1 MAISPPSDLVLDVVQ
16 AANPADVQA
25 AQEKARGN
33 RAAFARYQPR
43 GKRQWFRLHVDALNS
58 AATQAGLSNANTH
71 TAPTKVPQVYRK
83 FESHGAAEF
92 RKEHAA
98 EQRNT
103 LWQRAPPAEI
113 WKGMMAEQ
121 LGNTLAKNGGVG
133 IAEKMYQ
140 EQVSKMRNAGAI
152 NSATNENDKKMALS
166 AITDFQRKTLA
177 AADTNGD
184 SDTTVTNQDTLTSR
198 KSMSGGKDME
208 VISNDYRIKTG
219 PWPPGDD
226 HRQRKQPDRPRSG
239 IRS

>member
-25 AQEKARGN
+25 AQEKLAAN
-33 RAAFARYQPR
+33 RAAFAATSLAEN
-43 GKRQWFRLHVDALNS
+43 GNGFASTVDALNS
-58 AATQAGLSNANTH
+58 AATRAGLSNANTH
-71 TAPTKVPQVYRK
+71 TAATKVPQVYHK
-83 FESHGAAEF
+83 FEAMVLQNFVKNMLPNSE
-92 RKEHAA
+92 
-98 EQRNT
+98 T
-103 LWQRAPPAEI
+103 LYGKGSAGEI

-140 EQVSKMRNAGAI
+140 EQVSKMRNTGAI

-184 SDTTVTNQDTLTSR
+184 SDATVTNQDTLTS
-198 KSMSGGKDME
+198 KK
-208 VISNDYRIKTG
+208 V
-219 PWPPGDD
+219 
-226 HRQRKQPDRPRSG
+226 
-239 IRS
+239 